1 MSMRRACLSALI
13 SAVGASALVA
23 LPPAAPARADVD
35 TSAAALALD
44 LPAGVTVTS
53 LAGAP
58 ASRAIA
64 DTGVDQTV
72 DFNDFPS
79 RGSSYLMLSTG
90 DASKVFE
97 GVPTSQLSTDFG
109 DDGAPDASSI
119 TIKVAAGTP
128 GAGCLFVDF
137 ALGTEEPTGY
147 TASTPDDALSIVKD
161 GTNYALNAGDGYFS
175 QDDPDTTASPDW
187 PESGKPPYEVNQV
200 DYWHRPGD
208 PLDPIPGTAEDP
220 RLPAVTGLNHVT
232 SLDTARVPLDVSSDQ
247 EVVVTVTDAPT
258 GANGDLD
265 SVAFVDDVRLA
276 SSCGNGIGVEPK
288 PENQESPT
296 ACCGVIRGVRGVGN
310 ALVYDPIPS
319 TPAVEM
325 YDAPG
330 VEANGWRSP
339 SNKPVELRFRWY
351 RTASGYRN
359 NGSMRAWTAIPNA
372 DRQSYVPTSVDKGKV
387 LIVLVT
393 GLVDGRRAETF
404 PSTNDAATWYV
415 TLQIDLGT
423 FVEGEAPVIS
433 GPADGS
439 AAVGETLT
447 AQIGDTVPRQ
457 DTYDWQ
463 WYAKAPGASGL
474 GSSISGANGQSITLG
489 EAQAGKVLTV
499 RATAKRDQFADK
511 TWTSPEYGPIE
522 ALTWGATGT
531 PSIVDDGSPQVNDVV
546 TVDPGAWEPTPTSY
560 SYQWRRNGLPI
571 SGAVSGNYTLKAADA
586 GASITVDV
594 SGVRT
599 GYAQVPKTSAPIT
612 PQGATM
618 AGAVPTIT
626 GTPKVGVRLTGAVSG
641 WSPVGSSLTYQWYV
655 GETQVQSGTS
665 RYFTPPASAVGL
677 PVTLRVTGTRTGY
690 EPLTVPSAPTA
701 PVAKGALAVG
711 TVRMSGIL
719 RVGNTLRASTPYWG
733 PSPVSFK
740 YRWKIGSA
748 YVAAPAGT
756 RSYLKLPARARGK
769 RITLVVTAS
778 KAGYGSVT
786 KSVVSAA
793 VR

>member
-1 MSMRRACLSALI
+1 MRRACLSALI

-35 TSAAALALD
+35 ASAAALALD
-44 LPAGVTVTS
+44 LPAGVAVTS
-53 LAGAP
+53 MVGNP
-58 ASRAIA
+58 ASRTIA
-64 DTGVDQTV
+64 DAAVDQTV

-97 GVPTSQLSTDFG
+97 GVPTSQLTTDFG
-109 DDGAPDASSI
+109 NDGAPDASNVTI
-119 TIKVAAGTP
+119 TVAAGTP

-161 GTNYALNAGDGYFS
+161 GTDYAINAGEGYFS
-175 QDDPDTTASPDW
+175 QDDPDTVASPDW
-187 PESGKPPYEVNQV
+187 PASGKPPYEVNQI

-232 SLDTARVPLDVSSDQ
+232 SLDTARVPLDAGSDQ
-247 EVVVTVTDAPT
+247 EIVITVTDAPD

-265 SVAFVDDVRLA
+265 SVAFIDDVRLA

-325 YDAPG
+325 YDAEG

-339 SNKPVELRFRWY
+339 SNTPVELRFRWY
-351 RTASGYRN
+351 RTASGNRN
-359 NGSMRAWTAIPNA
+359 KGDMRAWSAIPNA

-393 GLVDGRRAETF
+393 GLVDGRRRETF
-404 PSTNDAATWYV
+404 PTTNDAATWYV
-415 TLQIDLGT
+415 TLPIDLGT

-463 WYAKAPGASGL
+463 WYAKAPGATGL
-474 GSSISGANGQSITLG
+474 GSAISGANGQSITLG
-489 EAQAGKVLTV
+489 EAQAGKVLIV
-499 RATAKRDQFADK
+499 RATALRDQFAAK
-511 TWTSPEYGPIE
+511 SWTSPEYGPIE
-522 ALTWGATGT
+522 TMNWATVGT
-531 PSIVDDGSPQVNDVV
+531 PTIVDDGSPQVNEVV
-546 TVDPGAWEPTPTSY
+546 TVDPGTWEPAPNTY
-560 SYQWRRNGLPI
+560 SFQWRRNGSPI
-571 SGAVSGNYTLKAADA
+571 SGAVSGNYTLKSGDV
-586 GASITVDV
+586 GASITVVV

-599 GYAQVPKTSAPIT
+599 GFAQVPRTSAAVT
-612 PQGATM
+612 PQGAVMT
-618 AGAVPTIT
+618 GAVPTIT
-626 GTPKVGVRLTGAVSG
+626 GTPKVGSRLTGTVIG
-641 WSPVGSSLTYQWYV
+641 WSPTGSSLTYKWYV
-655 GETQVQSGTS
+655 GDLLVQSGTS
-665 RYFTPPASAVGL
+665 RYYTPAASALGQQ
-677 PVTLRVTGTRTGY
+677 VTLRVTGSRTGY
-690 EPLTVPSAPTA
+690 EPLTVPSAPTSA
-701 PVAKGALAVG
+701 VTRGSLTVG
-711 TVRMSGIL
+711 TVRISGTL
-719 RVGNTLRASTPYWG
+719 RVGYTLRASTLYWG
-733 PSPVSFK
+733 PSPVAFR
-740 YRWKIGSA
+740 YRWKIGST

-756 RSYLKLPARARGK
+756 KSYLKLPARARGK
-769 RITLVVTAS
+769 RVTLVVTAS
-778 KAGYGSVT
+778 KAGYNSVT

>member
-1 MSMRRACLSALI
+1 MRRACMSALI

-23 LPPAAPARADVD
+23 MPPAAPARAAVD
-35 TSAAALALD
+35 TSTAGVALD
-44 LPAGVTVTS
+44 LPAGVAVTA
-53 LAGAP
+53 LLGAP

-109 DDGAPDASSI
+109 DDETPDASGVTI
-119 TIKVAAGTP
+119 TIPADTA

-137 ALGTEEPTGY
+137 ALGTEEQTGY
-147 TASTPDDALSIVKD
+147 TASTPDDALSIMKD
-161 GTNYALNAGDGYFS
+161 GTNYAVSAGDGYFS
-175 QDDPDTTASPDW
+175 QDDPDTSASPDW
-187 PESGKPPYEVNQV
+187 PKSGKPPYEVNQI

-232 SLDTARVPLDVSSDQ
+232 SLETARVPLETGSDQ
-247 EVVVTVTDAPT
+247 EVVITVTDAPE

-265 SVAFVDDVRLA
+265 SVAFIDDVRLA
-276 SSCGNGIGVEPK
+276 SSCGNGLGVEPK

-319 TPAVEM
+319 TAAVEM
-325 YDAPG
+325 YDAPA

-339 SNKPVELRFRWY
+339 SGKPVELRFRWY
-351 RTASGYRN
+351 RTSSANRN
-359 NGSMRAWTAIPNA
+359 NGDMRAWTAIPNA

-393 GLVDGRRAETF
+393 GLVDGRRRETF

-463 WYAKAPGASGL
+463 WYAKAPGAVGL
-474 GSSISGANGQSITLG
+474 GASISGANAQSITLG

-511 TWTSPEYGPIE
+511 TWASPEYGPIE
-522 ALTWGATGT
+522 TLTWGATAT
-531 PSIVDDGSPQVNDVV
+531 PTIVDDGSPQVNEVV
-546 TVDPGAWEPTPTSY
+546 TVNPGTWEPAPTSY

-571 SGAVSGNYTLKAADA
+571 SGAVAGNYTLKATDA

-599 GYAQVPKTSAPIT
+599 GYGQAPQTSASIVPE
-612 PQGATM
+612 GATM
-618 AGAVPTIT
+618 TGAVPTIT
-626 GTPKVGVRLTGAVSG
+626 GAPKVGVKLTGTVAG
-641 WSPVGSSLTYQWYV
+641 WSPTGSTLTYKWYV
-655 GETQVQSGTS
+655 GDTEVQSGTS
-665 RYFTPPASAVGL
+665 RYFTPPATAVGL
-677 PVTLRVTGTRTGY
+677 PVTLRVTGARTGY

-701 PVAKGALAVG
+701 AVARGSLTVG
-711 TVRMSGIL
+711 TVRISGTL
-719 RVGNTLRASTPYWG
+719 RLGYTLRASTPYWG
-733 PSPVSFK
+733 PTPVTFK
-740 YRWKIGSA
+740 YRWKIGTT

-756 RSYLKLPARARGK
+756 RSYLKLPSRARGK

-778 KAGYGSVT
+778 KAGYTTVT
-786 KSVVSAA
+786 KAVVSTT

>member
-1 MSMRRACLSALI
+1 MRRVWLSALI

-23 LPPAAPARADVD
+23 LPPDAPARADVD
-35 TSAAALALD
+35 VSTAAAALD
-44 LPAGVTVTS
+44 LPAGVSVTS
-53 LAGAP
+53 MVGDP
-58 ASRAIA
+58 ASRAVA

-109 DDGAPDASSI
+109 GDEAPDASSVTI
-119 TIKVAAGTP
+119 TVAAGTP
-128 GAGCLFVDF
+128 GAGCLVIDF

-147 TASTPDDALSIVKD
+147 TATTPDDALSIVKD
-161 GTNYALNAGDGYFS
+161 GTNYAVNAGDGYFS
-175 QDDPDTTASPDW
+175 QDDLDTSTSPDW
-187 PESGKPPYEVNQV
+187 PVSGKPPYDVNQI

-232 SLDTARVPLDVSSDQ
+232 SLDTARVPLDAGSDQ
-247 EVVVTVTDAPT
+247 EVVITVQDAPD

-319 TPAVEM
+319 TAAVEM
-325 YDAPG
+325 YDAEG

-339 SNKPVELRFRWY
+339 SSKPVELRFRWY
-351 RTASGYRN
+351 RTSSANRN
-359 NGSMRAWTAIPNA
+359 NGDMRAWTAIPNA

-393 GLVDGRRAETF
+393 GLVDGRRRETF

-463 WYAKAPGASGL
+463 WYAKAPGAVGL
-474 GSSISGANGQSITLG
+474 GTSISGANAQSITLG

-511 TWTSPEYGPIE
+511 TWASPEYGPIE
-522 ALTWGATGT
+522 TLTWGVIGT
-531 PSIVDDGSPQVNDVV
+531 PAIVDDGSPQVNEVV
-546 TVDPGAWEPTPTSY
+546 TVQPGTWEPAPTSY

-571 SGAVSGNYTLKAADA
+571 SGATSGNYTLKPTDA
-586 GASITVDV
+586 GAAISVDV

-599 GYAQVPKTSAPIT
+599 GYGQAPVTSAAIT

-618 AGAVPTIT
+618 AGAVPVIT
-626 GTPKVGVRLTGAVSG
+626 GTPKVGVKLTGTVTG
-641 WSPVGSSLTYQWYV
+641 WSPTGSVLTYKWYV
-655 GETQVQSGTS
+655 GDTQAQSGTS
-665 RYFTPPASAVGL
+665 RYFTPPANAVGL

-690 EPLTVPSAPTA
+690 EPLTVASAPTA
-701 PVAKGALAVG
+701 AVAKGSLSVG
-711 TVRMSGIL
+711 SVRISGTL
-719 RVGNTLRASTPYWG
+719 RVGYTLRASTPYWG

-740 YRWKIGSA
+740 YRWKIGST

-756 RSYLKLPARARGK
+756 RSYLKLPTRARGK
-769 RITLVVTAS
+769 RITLVVTAG
-778 KAGYGSVT
+778 KAGYASVT
-786 KSVVSAA
+786 KSVLSVT